1 MSTKKNTLTKTDK
14 YEVLERNQKWLPV
27 STKLLPPLS
36 IGVMNVSER
45 AFKLDRLAT
54 ETTLV
59 AYSPFVTMFAVIVLK
74 VSDMF

>member
-36 IGVMNVSER
+36 IDVMNEEETVLHE
-45 AFKLDRLAT
+45 LAT

-59 AYSPFVTMFAVIVLK
+59 AYSPFLTMFAVIVLK